1 MKKIISVILIVF
13 MILLNSCAG
22 NVNAEV
28 LQKLKTDYPDA
39 KISIS
44 GNLIEVVS
52 DNVDTTCVPITRY
65 DSGDPRIYSSAEAL
79 LDSMDP
85 ETDVIFIGEKTGETK
100 QYIPVNAKTGNVDD
114 LFYTDSK
121 IRVKKVYYG
130 DISEGDIISCREDY
144 AVFYG
149 SEKPKLLYTT
159 NMPVGENEHLYM
171 LHRVDGIES
180 LFGDKHFYHIYSH
193 IGPIDIDIYS
203 KNDFSTSEIRD
214 ERTAAEIYNKY
225 VVNNDTALDR
235 DEEIKK
241 NVKYNKMHDA
251 GNADGSSTEKQ
262 LEIIDRLIQK
272 YGEKGK

>member
-39 KISIS
+39 KITRS
-44 GNLIEVVS
+44 GNLLEVVS
-52 DNVDTTCVPITRY
+52 QNVDVSQAEKTEYGIADGHY
-65 DSGDPRIYSSAEAL
+65 YASAQIL

-85 ETDVIFIGEKTGETK
+85 VTDVIFIGEKTGETK
-100 QYIPVNAKTGNVDD
+100 QYIPVNAKTGNVDG
-114 LFYTDSK
+114 LFYTESK
-121 IRVKKVYYG
+121 VKVKKVYYG
-130 DISEGDIISCREDY
+130 DVLAGDIISCREDY

-193 IGPIDIDIYS
+193 IGPIDIDTYS

-214 ERTAAEIYNKY
+214 ERTKAEIYKKY

-251 GNADGSSTEKQ
+251 GNADGTSTEKQ
-262 LEIIDRLIQK
+262 LEIIDKLIQK

>member
-100 QYIPVNAKTGNVDD
+100 QYIPFNSKTGV
-114 LFYTDSK
+114 LEGRFYTDSK
-121 IRVKKVYYG
+121 VRVKKACFGNISAG
-130 DISEGDIISCREDY
+130 DVISYREEF
-144 AVFYG
+144 AVFCDGEQPQLRYAD
-149 SEKPKLLYTT
+149 PL
-159 NMPVGENEHLYM
+159 PVGENEYLFM
-171 LHRVDGIES
+171 LCRRDEWRS
-180 LFGDKHFYHIYSH
+180 LFGDDSYYQPFSYIGNIDLVTYS
-193 IGPIDIDIYS
+193 
-203 KNDFSTSEIRD
+203 NTDFTASEITN
-214 ERTAAEIYNKY
+214 ERIKAEIYNKY
-225 VVNNDTALDR
+225 VVNL
-235 DEEIKK
+235 
-241 NVKYNKMHDA
+241 
-251 GNADGSSTEKQ
+251 TE
-262 LEIIDRLIQK
+262 
-272 YGEKGK
+272 